1 MKGAEALLRAL
12 EREGVEVIF
21 GHPGGAIMPT
31 YDALYDSPIRHILV
45 RHEQGGVHAATAYA
59 RASGRVGV
67 VMATSGPGALNLVT
81 GLADAM
87 MDSTPV
93 VAITGNV
100 PRALIGTDAFQE
112 ADVTGV
118 TMPITKHNYLVQDVN
133 EIPRVVKEAFHLSL
147 IHI

>member
-59 RASGRVGV
+59 RA
-67 VMATSGPGALNLVT
+67 
-81 GLADAM
+81 
-87 MDSTPV
+87 
-93 VAITGNV
+93 
-100 PRALIGTDAFQE
+100 
-112 ADVTGV
+112 
-118 TMPITKHNYLVQDVN
+118 
-133 EIPRVVKEAFHLSL
+133 
-147 IHI
+147 